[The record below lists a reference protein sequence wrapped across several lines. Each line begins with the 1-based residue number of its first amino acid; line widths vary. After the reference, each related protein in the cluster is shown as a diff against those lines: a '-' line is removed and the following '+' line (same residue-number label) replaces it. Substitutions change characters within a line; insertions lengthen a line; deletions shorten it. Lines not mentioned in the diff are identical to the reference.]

1 MEIILHE
8 TNGLQIGQ
16 RRDDGYI
23 NATRM
28 CQAHNKEWRY
38 YWRLPST
45 QEYVNALAEDLGI
58 PVIVNNPT
66 CNFFTS
72 ALVVTFRGGNSQ
84 QGTWV
89 HPEVAIDLAAW
100 ISVEFRVLVNRWV
113 REWMTTAQNPIQPQP
128 PQIPSELLKEINTHL
143 KTLEALNKV
152 MHTTVHQHTGIIRA
166 ALGILET
173 PGMSTELGSN
183 KAESVPKL
191 PPSKPQTAGRN
202 PAVRRLKGEGSGSI
216 YWRTYTRNGRQYRQA
231 FFHYEL
237 WEGGDRLIK
246 SCKYI
251 PKEKIAAIQDLQTQ
265 KASIVEILRV
275 LS

>member
-152 MHTTVHQHTGIIRA
+152 MHTTVHQHTG
-166 ALGILET
+166 
-173 PGMSTELGSN
+173 
-183 KAESVPKL
+183 
-191 PPSKPQTAGRN
+191 
-202 PAVRRLKGEGSGSI
+202 
-216 YWRTYTRNGRQYRQA
+216 
-231 FFHYEL
+231 
-237 WEGGDRLIK
+237 
-246 SCKYI
+246 
-251 PKEKIAAIQDLQTQ
+251 
-265 KASIVEILRV
+265 
-275 LS
+275 